1 MTDKIEEKKEIF
13 NQILKEC
20 NNIRDKKII
29 ILSVWKMQNKYKKLG
44 RRKRKFKNK
53 KTFYAC

>member
-29 ILSVWKMQNKYKKLG
+29 ILSVWKMQK
-44 RRKRKFKNK
+44 
-53 KTFYAC
+53 